1 MKEENEMA
9 NVCVITGGGSGM
21 GLETAR
27 NIAKDVILV
36 ITGRTLAKLEH
47 AKTVLEEEGHE
58 VHLITCDVSSRRDVH
73 ELCLLAASLGTI
85 KTVIHAAGLSPTMA
99 EPEQIIRVNAIGTK
113 NVNMEFYKYMDQ
125 GGVIVDIASSSA
137 YEAPGILV
145 KHQIYEMA
153 EYDEDNFLK
162 HLKREAQLP
171 PDDYNKSGMAY
182 TMSKNFV
189 VWYAQKCAHEYAAK
203 GIRVV
208 SVSPGLIETDMG
220 TAEVEKADFARK
232 MVEMTCAKRM
242 GRPEELG
249 YAIATIAD
257 ERNGYL
263 CGIDVLIDGGA
274 STGKK
279 FKK

>member
-1 MKEENEMA
+1 MA

-27 NIAKDVILV
+27 NIPKDVKLV
-36 ITGRTLAKLEH
+36 LTGRTVSKLEH
-47 AKTVLEEEGHE
+47 AKEILEAEGHE
-58 VHLITCDVSSRRDVH
+58 VYLTACDVSIRRDVH
-73 ELCLLAASLGTI
+73 ELCLFAGSLGTI
-85 KTVIHAAGLSPTMA
+85 KTVIHAAGLSPTMGDV
-99 EPEQIIRVNAIGTK
+99 EKIIMVNAVGTK
-113 NVNMEFYKYMDQ
+113 NVNMEFYKYMND
-125 GGVIVDIASSSA
+125 GGVIVDVASSSA

-145 KHQIYEMA
+145 KHQIYEEA
-153 EYDEDNFLK
+153 EYKEDAFIKHMTGEANLAPDE
-162 HLKREAQLP
+162 
-171 PDDYNKSGMAY
+171 YNKSGMAY
-182 TMSKNFV
+182 VMSKNFV

-220 TAEVEKADFARK
+220 TREVEQADFAKQMIER
-232 MVEMTCAKRM
+232 TCAHRM
-242 GRPEELG
+242 GKPEELG
-249 YAIATIAD
+249 FAIASIAD

-279 FKK
+279 FGK

>member
-1 MKEENEMA
+1 MA

-27 NIAKDVILV
+27 NIDKDVILV
-36 ITGRTLAKLEH
+36 LTGRTAAKLEN
-47 AKTVLEEEGHE
+47 AKSILESEGHE
-58 VHLITCDVSSRRDVH
+58 VHVTACDVSVRRDVH
-73 ELCLLAASLGTI
+73 ELCLLASSLGII
-85 KTVIHAAGLSPTMA
+85 KTVIHAAGLSPAMA
-99 EPEQIIRVNAIGTK
+99 DPETIIMVNAVGTK
-113 NVNMEFYKYMDQ
+113 NVNMEFYKYMND

-137 YEAPGILV
+137 YEAPAVLV
-145 KHQIYEMA
+145 KHQIYEEA
-153 EYDEDNFLK
+153 EYEEEKFIK
-162 HLKREAQLP
+162 HMTGEARMIP
-171 PDDYNKSGMAY
+171 GSDYNKSGMAY
-182 TMSKNFV
+182 VMSKNFV

-220 TAEVEKADFARK
+220 AREVEQADFAKQMIER
-232 MVEMTCAKRM
+232 TCAHRM
-242 GRPEELG
+242 GKPEELG
-249 YAIATIAD
+249 FAIASIAD

-279 FKK
+279 FGK

>member
-1 MKEENEMA
+1 MA

-27 NIAKDVILV
+27 YIDKDVILV
-36 ITGRTLAKLEH
+36 LTGRTVSKLEH
-47 AKTVLEEEGHE
+47 AKEILEAEGHQ
-58 VHLITCDVSSRRDVH
+58 VHLIACDVSQRKDVH
-73 ELCLLAASLGTI
+73 EVAVLAASLGTI

-99 EPEQIIRVNAIGTK
+99 DPEQIILVNAVGTK
-113 NVNMEFYKYMDQ
+113 NVNMEFSKYMND

-145 KHQIYEMA
+145 KHQIYEEA
-153 EYDEDNFLK
+153 EYKEEAFIK
-162 HLKREAQLP
+162 HMTGEAKMAGN
-171 PDDYNKSGMAY
+171 DYNKAGMAY
-182 TMSKNFV
+182 VMSKNFV
-189 VWYAQKCAHEYAAK
+189 VWYAQKCAHEYAKK

-220 TAEVEKADFARK
+220 NREVEQSDFAK
-232 MVEMTCAKRM
+232 QMIEKTCAGRM
-242 GRPEELG
+242 GKAQELG

-279 FKK
+279 FKKVKGK

>member
-1 MKEENEMA
+1 MA

-27 NIAKDVILV
+27 NIDKDVILV
-36 ITGRTLAKLEH
+36 LTGRTAAKLEN
-47 AKTVLEEEGHE
+47 AKSILESEGHE
-58 VHLITCDVSSRRDVH
+58 VHVTSCDVSVRKDVH
-73 ELCLLAASLGTI
+73 ELCLLASNLGTI
-85 KTVIHAAGLSPTMA
+85 KTVIHAAGLSPAMA
-99 EPEQIIRVNAIGTK
+99 DPKTIIMVNAVGTK
-113 NVNMEFYKYMDQ
+113 NVNMEFYKYMND

-137 YEAPGILV
+137 YEAPAALV
-145 KHQIYEMA
+145 KHQIYEEA
-153 EYDEDNFLK
+153 EYEEEKFIK
-162 HLKREAQLP
+162 HMTGEANLIP
-171 PDDYNKSGMAY
+171 GSDYNKSGMAY
-182 TMSKNFV
+182 VMSKNFV

-220 TAEVEKADFARK
+220 TREVEQADFAKQMIER
-232 MVEMTCAKRM
+232 TCAHRM
-242 GRPEELG
+242 GKPEELG
-249 YAIATIAD
+249 FAIASIAD

-279 FKK
+279 FGK

>member
-1 MKEENEMA
+1 MA

-27 NIAKDVILV
+27 FISKDVILV

-47 AKTVLEEEGHE
+47 AKTILEEEGHQ
-58 VHLITCDVSSRRDVH
+58 VHLTTCDVSSRKDVH

-85 KTVIHAAGLSPTMA
+85 KTVIHAAGLSPAMA
-99 EPEQIIRVNAIGTK
+99 DPEQIIRVNAIGTK
-113 NVNMEFYKYMDQ
+113 NVNMEFYKFMDQ
-125 GGVIVDIASSSA
+125 GGVIVDVASSSA

-153 EYDEDNFLK
+153 EYEEDKFFK
-162 HLKREAQLP
+162 HLYRESKLAM
-171 PDDYNKSGMAY
+171 DDYNRSGMAY
-182 TMSKNFV
+182 VMSKNFI

-220 TAEVEKADFARK
+220 AKEVEKADFARQ
-232 MVEMTCAKRM
+232 MVDNTCAGRM
-242 GRPEELG
+242 GKPEELG
-249 YAIATIAD
+249 FAIATIAD

-279 FKK
+279 FKKKK

>member
-1 MKEENEMA
+1 MA

-27 NIAKDVILV
+27 YIDKDVILV
-36 ITGRTLAKLEH
+36 LTGRTVAKLEH
-47 AKTVLEEEGHE
+47 AREVLEAEGHQ
-58 VHLITCDVSSRRDVH
+58 VHLIACDVSKRSDVH
-73 ELCLLAASLGTI
+73 EVAYLAASLGTI

-99 EPEQIIRVNAIGTK
+99 DPKTIIMVNAVGTK
-113 NVNMEFYKYMDQ
+113 NVNMEFYKYMND

-145 KHQIYEMA
+145 KHQIYEEA
-153 EYDEDNFLK
+153 EYKEDAFIK
-162 HLKREAQLP
+162 HMTGEANMAGS
-171 PDDYNKSGMAY
+171 DYNKSGMAY
-182 TMSKNFV
+182 VMSKNFV
-189 VWYAQKCAHEYAAK
+189 VWYAQKCAHEYARK

-208 SVSPGLIETDMG
+208 SVSPGLIETGMG
-220 TAEVEKADFARK
+220 TQEVEESEYAKK
-232 MVEMTCAKRM
+232 MIDHTCAGRM
-242 GRPEELG
+242 GKPEELG

-279 FKK
+279 FKELKGE

>member
-1 MKEENEMA
+1 MA

-21 GLETAR
+21 GLEAAR
-27 NIAKDVILV
+27 NIDKEVILV
-36 ITGRTLAKLEH
+36 LTGRTVSKLEH
-47 AKTVLEEEGHE
+47 AKEILEAEGHE
-58 VHLITCDVSSRRDVH
+58 VHLIACDVSVRRDVH
-73 ELCLLAASLGTI
+73 ELCVFAAGLGTI
-85 KTVIHAAGLSPTMA
+85 KTVIHVAGLSPTMA
-99 EPEQIIRVNAIGTK
+99 DPEKIIMVNAVGTK
-113 NVNMEFYKYMDQ
+113 NVNMEFYKYMND

-145 KHQIYEMA
+145 KHQIYEEA
-153 EYDEDNFLK
+153 ENKEEAFIK
-162 HLKREAQLP
+162 HMTGEAKLAGN
-171 PDDYNKSGMAY
+171 DYNKAGMAY
-182 TMSKNFV
+182 VMSKNFV
-189 VWYAQKCAHEYAAK
+189 VWYAQKCAHEYAKK

-220 TAEVEKADFARK
+220 NREVEQSDFAK
-232 MVEMTCAKRM
+232 QMIEQTCAGRM
-242 GRPEELG
+242 GKAEELG

-279 FKK
+279 FKGKKEK

>member
-1 MKEENEMA
+1 MA

-27 NIAKDVILV
+27 NIPKDVILV
-36 ITGRTLAKLEH
+36 LTGRTVSKLEN
-47 AKTVLEEEGHE
+47 AMQILEAEGHQ
-58 VHLITCDVSSRRDVH
+58 VHLMSCDVSVRRDVH
-73 ELCLLAASLGTI
+73 ELCLFAKSLGTI
-85 KTVIHAAGLSPTMA
+85 KTVIHAAGLSPTMGDA
-99 EPEQIIRVNAIGTK
+99 EKIIMVNAVGTK
-113 NVNMEFYKYMDQ
+113 NVNMEFYKYMND
-125 GGVIVDIASSSA
+125 GGVIVDVASSSA
-137 YEAPGILV
+137 YQAPGFLV

-153 EYDEDNFLK
+153 EYREDEFMK
-162 HLKREAQLP
+162 HMVREGNLAP
-171 PDDYNKSGMAY
+171 GEYNKSGLAY

-220 TAEVEKADFARK
+220 ELEAEHAQNMIDA
-232 MVEMTCAKRM
+232 TCAHRM
-242 GRPEELG
+242 GKPEELG
-249 YAIATIAD
+249 FAIATIAD

-274 STGKK
+274 STGKL